1 MKHFVLSNMTCLFY
15 LVETILPQECNF
27 TGNAPL
33 TSGVVTAANL
43 GAIARDLEPGKEEEQ
58 RRLCVVCVCV
68 LVVLYTVLA
77 ESMYSFMII
86 HVFRMYSYILHFMM
100 KYSELRN
107 SVQIYNKYVAQRF
120 ADMADGTAAIAKW
133 WENKR
138 CKRRFDSSW
147 E

>member
-1 MKHFVLSNMTCLFY
+1 MKHFALSNMTCLFY

-58 RRLCVVCVCV
+58 RRLCVMCVCVCV

-86 HVFRMYSYILHFMM
+86 HVLYLECIHL
-100 KYSELRN
+100 
-107 SVQIYNKYVAQRF
+107 IYY
-120 ADMADGTAAIAKW
+120 TL
-133 WENKR
+133 
-138 CKRRFDSSW
+138 
-147 E
+147 

>member
-1 MKHFVLSNMTCLFY
+1 MIKKQRTCHEAFCFIQHDLPFLLH
-15 LVETILPQECNF
+15 LVEAILPQECNF

-58 RRLCVVCVCV
+58 RRLCVMCVCV

-86 HVFRMYSYILHFMM
+86 HVFIMYLYILH
-100 KYSELRN
+100 YTTL
-107 SVQIYNKYVAQRF
+107 Y
-120 ADMADGTAAIAKW
+120 D
-133 WENKR
+133 
-138 CKRRFDSSW
+138 
-147 E
+147 